1 MGGVRGWVFYYMELQ
16 TKVNIVKSL
25 FKINPTDRLLFVGS
39 CFAENIGR
47 RFVENQFDAIV
58 NPYGTM
64 YNPTSVLHTVER
76 CSPSPRP
83 HSPSPAL
90 RAPSPQGAREK
101 LPSFANGDDFEG
113 SILTFSSPLGE
124 RMPVGQVRGRSRSA
138 FSFAIIT
145 LGTNHIYILKETG
158 EIVDNC
164 MKRPQKLF
172 REEKL
177 SVDECADYLSRA
189 VAILKE
195 RNPEVKVIFTVSP
208 IRYAKYGFHGS
219 QLSKATLL
227 LAVDKLVSASPESIS
242 YFPAY
247 EIMNDELRDYR
258 FYQPDMLHPSEQAVD
273 YIYERF
279 AETYFSEEA
288 KEMVREWQPIKA
300 ALAHRPFNPDSE
312 EHKAFLAKVQ
322 EQKDAFFAKWH

>member
-1 MGGVRGWVFYYMELQ
+1 MGGARGWVFYYMELQ

-25 FKINPTDRLLFVGS
+25 FKISPTDRLLFVGS

-47 RFVENQFDAIV
+47 RFVDNQFDAIV

-64 YNPTSVLHTVER
+64 YNPASVY
-76 CSPSPRP
+76 
-83 HSPSPAL
+83 HSVKRAL
-90 RAPSPQGAREK
+90 EGVSG
-101 LPSFANGDDFEG
+101 SFPTGEG
-113 SILTFSSPLGE
+113 G
-124 RMPVGQVRGRSRSA
+124 GRGR
-138 FSFAIIT
+138 FDVAIFT
-145 LGTNHIYILKETG
+145 LGTNHIYILKETD

-227 LAVDKLVSASPESIS
+227 LAVDKLVSASPETIG

-288 KEMVREWQPIKA
+288 KAMVTEWEPIKA

-312 EHKAFLAKVQ
+312 EHKAFLAKVTAKK
-322 EQKDAFFAKWH
+322 EAFLAKWGKSISM

>member
-1 MGGVRGWVFYYMELQ
+1 MELQ
-16 TKVNIVKSL
+16 TKVNIPKSS
-25 FKINPTDRLLFVGS
+25 FKINPTDKLLFVGS

-47 RFVENQFDAIV
+47 RFVDNQFDAIV

-64 YNPTSVLHTVER
+64 YNPASVGHTVER
-76 CSPSPRP
+76 
-83 HSPSPAL
+83 AL
-90 RAPSPQGAREK
+90 
-101 LPSFANGDDFEG
+101 DDFEG
-113 SILTFSSPLGE
+113 SLLTSSLPLQGE
-124 RMPVGQVRGRSRSA
+124 RMPVGQERG
-138 FSFAIIT
+138 IVVVIT
-145 LGTNHIYILKETG
+145 LGTNHVYILKETD

-177 SVDECADYLSRA
+177 SVDECAEYLSRA

-227 LAVDKLVSASPESIS
+227 LAVDKLVSASPESIG

-279 AETYFSEEA
+279 AETYFSEETKA
-288 KEMVREWQPIKA
+288 MVAEWEPIKA

-312 EHKAFLAKVQ
+312 EHKAFLAKVTAKK
-322 EQKDAFFAKWH
+322 EAFLAKWKCSINN

>member
-1 MGGVRGWVFYYMELQ
+1 MELQ
-16 TKVNIVKSL
+16 TKENIVKSL
-25 FKINPTDRLLFVGS
+25 FKINPSDKLLFVGS

-64 YNPTSVLHTVER
+64 YNPASVLHTVER
-76 CSPSPRP
+76 C
-83 HSPSPAL
+83 SPSPAL

-113 SILTFSSPLGE
+113 SILTSSSPLGE

-138 FSFAIIT
+138 FSFAIFT

-164 MKRPQKLF
+164 MKRPHKLF

-227 LAVDKLVSASPESIS
+227 LAVDKLVSESPESIS

>member
-1 MGGVRGWVFYYMELQ
+1 MPLPSGKGIISFYIMEFRL
-16 TKVNIVKSL
+16 KVDIPKTS
-25 FKINPTDRLLFVGS
+25 IITPTDRILFVGS

-47 RFVENQFDAIV
+47 RFVDNQFDAVV

-64 YNPTSVLHTVER
+64 YNPASVLHSVER
-76 CSPSPRP
+76 
-83 HSPSPAL
+83 AL
-90 RAPSPQGAREK
+90 EDGTI
-101 LPSFANGDDFEG
+101 GDKGVD
-113 SILTFSSPLGE
+113 
-124 RMPVGQVRGRSRSA
+124 V
-138 FSFAIIT
+138 AIFT
-145 LGTNHIYILKETG
+145 LGTNHVYILKETG

-172 REEKL
+172 REEEL
-177 SVDECADYLSRA
+177 NVDECADYLSKA
-189 VAILKE
+189 VGLLKE
-195 RNPEVKVIFTVSP
+195 KNPNVKVVFTVSP

-227 LAVDKLVSASPESIS
+227 LAVDKLVKHSDDELY

-258 FYQPDMLHPSEQAVD
+258 FYQADMLHPSEQAVD
-273 YIYERF
+273 YIYELF
-279 AETYFSEEA
+279 SEAYFSEKA

-312 EHKAFLAKVQ
+312 EHKAFVVRTMA
-322 EQKDAFFAKWH
+322 QKDAFLDKWKQ

>member
-1 MGGVRGWVFYYMELQ
+1 
-16 TKVNIVKSL
+16 
-25 FKINPTDRLLFVGS
+25 
-39 CFAENIGR
+39 
-47 RFVENQFDAIV
+47 
-58 NPYGTM
+58 
-64 YNPTSVLHTVER
+64 
-76 CSPSPRP
+76 
-83 HSPSPAL
+83 
-90 RAPSPQGAREK
+90 
-101 LPSFANGDDFEG
+101 
-113 SILTFSSPLGE
+113 
-124 RMPVGQVRGRSRSA
+124 MPVGQVRGRSRSA

-288 KEMVREWQPIKA
+288 NAMVAEWEPIKA

-312 EHKAFLAKVQ
+312 EHKAFLAKVTA
-322 EQKDAFFAKWH
+322 KKGAFLAKWGKSINM

>member
-1 MGGVRGWVFYYMELQ
+1 MELQ

-25 FKINPTDRLLFVGS
+25 FKISPSDRLLFVGS

-47 RFVENQFDAIV
+47 RFAENQFDAIV

-64 YNPTSVLHTVER
+64 YNPASVYHSVER
-76 CSPSPRP
+76 
-83 HSPSPAL
+83 AL
-90 RAPSPQGAREK
+90 KGVSGS
-101 LPSFANGDDFEG
+101 LPTGEG
-113 SILTFSSPLGE
+113 G
-124 RMPVGQVRGRSRSA
+124 GRGLV
-138 FSFAIIT
+138 AIFT
-145 LGTNHIYILKETG
+145 LGTNHIYILKETD

-227 LAVDKLVSASPESIS
+227 LAVDKLVSASPESIG

>member
-1 MGGVRGWVFYYMELQ
+1 MELQ
-16 TKVNIVKSL
+16 TKVNISKSS
-25 FKINPTDRLLFVGS
+25 FKINPTDKLLFVGS

-64 YNPTSVLHTVER
+64 YNPASVGHTVER
-76 CSPSPRP
+76 VEGRSPSPVLRT
-83 HSPSPAL
+83 PSDTYSEIINL
-90 RAPSPQGAREK
+90 RLPQGAREK
-101 LPSFANGDDFEG
+101 LPSIAYEE
-113 SILTFSSPLGE
+113 SCETSMQTSSSPLGE
-124 RMPVGQVRGRSRSA
+124 RMPVGQVRGRRSS
-138 FSFAIIT
+138 FSVVIIT
-145 LGTNHIYILKETG
+145 LGTNHVYILKETD

-227 LAVDKLVSASPESIS
+227 LAVDKLVTASPESIS

-288 KEMVREWQPIKA
+288 NAMVAEWEPIKA

-312 EHKAFLAKVQ
+312 EHKAFLAKVTAKK
-322 EQKDAFFAKWH
+322 EAFLAKWKCSINN

>member
-1 MGGVRGWVFYYMELQ
+1 MELQ

-47 RFVENQFDAIV
+47 RFVDNQFDAVV

-64 YNPTSVLHTVER
+64 YNPASVLHTI
-76 CSPSPRP
+76 
-83 HSPSPAL
+83 
-90 RAPSPQGAREK
+90 EK
-101 LPSFANGDDFEG
+101 QSEHLVGCDNGDLVAKNANYSPCGGEG
-113 SILTFSSPLGE
+113 GSSLPTGE
-124 RMPVGQVRGRSRSA
+124 GGGRGRSS
-138 FSFAIIT
+138 FSVAIIT

-164 MKRPQKLF
+164 MKRPQSLF
-172 REEKL
+172 REGQL
-177 SVDECADYLSRA
+177 SVDECADYLSRT
-189 VAILKE
+189 VALLKE

-227 LAVDKLVSASPESIS
+227 LAVDKLVSASSGELA

-247 EIMNDELRDYR
+247 EIMNAELRDYR

-273 YIYERF
+273 YIYELF
-279 AETYFSEEA
+279 AETYFSADA

-312 EHKAFLAKVQ
+312 EHKAFLAKVSA
-322 EQKDAFFAKWH
+322 QKDAFLAKWRKSIDN

>member
-1 MGGVRGWVFYYMELQ
+1 MELQ

-25 FKINPTDRLLFVGS
+25 FKISPTDRLLFVGS

-64 YNPTSVLHTVER
+64 YNPASVMHTVER
-76 CSPSPRP
+76 CSPSP
-83 HSPSPAL
+83 AL
-90 RAPSPQGAREK
+90 RAPSDTYSEIINLRLPQGAREK
-101 LPSFANGDDFEG
+101 LPFAANGDDFEG
-113 SILTFSSPLGE
+113 SILTSSSPLGE

-138 FSFAIIT
+138 FSFAIFT
-145 LGTNHIYILKETG
+145 LGTNHVYILKETD

-177 SVDECADYLSRA
+177 SVDECVDYLSRA

-227 LAVDKLVSASPESIS
+227 LAVDKLVTTSPESIS

-288 KEMVREWQPIKA
+288 KAMVAEWEPIKA

-312 EHKAFLAKVQ
+312 EHKAFLAKVTAKK
-322 EQKDAFFAKWH
+322 EAFLAKWKCSINN

>member
-1 MGGVRGWVFYYMELQ
+1 MGGARGWVFYYMELQ

-25 FKINPTDRLLFVGS
+25 FKISPTDRLLFVGS

-47 RFVENQFDAIV
+47 RFVDNQFDAIV

-64 YNPTSVLHTVER
+64 YNPASVY
-76 CSPSPRP
+76 
-83 HSPSPAL
+83 HSVKRAL
-90 RAPSPQGAREK
+90 EGVSGS
-101 LPSFANGDDFEG
+101 LPTGEG
-113 SILTFSSPLGE
+113 G
-124 RMPVGQVRGRSRSA
+124 GRGR
-138 FSFAIIT
+138 FDVAIFT
-145 LGTNHIYILKETG
+145 LGTNHIYILKETD

-227 LAVDKLVSASPESIS
+227 LAVDKLVSASPESIG

-288 KEMVREWQPIKA
+288 KAMVTEWEPIKA

-312 EHKAFLAKVQ
+312 EHKAFLAKVTAKK
-322 EQKDAFFAKWH
+322 EAFLAKWGKSISM

>member
-1 MGGVRGWVFYYMELQ
+1 MELQ
-16 TKVNIVKSL
+16 TKVNIPKSS
-25 FKINPTDRLLFVGS
+25 FKINPTDKLLFVGS

-47 RFVENQFDAIV
+47 RFVDNQFDAIV

-64 YNPTSVLHTVER
+64 YNPASVGHTVER
-76 CSPSPRP
+76 WLLSSLECSKGNVGKNSGNYSPCGGEGGG
-83 HSPSPAL
+83 S
-90 RAPSPQGAREK
+90 
-101 LPSFANGDDFEG
+101 LPTGEG
-113 SILTFSSPLGE
+113 G
-124 RMPVGQVRGRSRSA
+124 GRGLV
-138 FSFAIIT
+138 AIFT

-164 MKRPQKLF
+164 MKRPQRLF
-172 REEKL
+172 REEQL
-177 SVDECADYLSRA
+177 SVDECAEYLSRA

-273 YIYERF
+273 YIYELF
-279 AETYFSEEA
+279 AETYFSA
-288 KEMVREWQPIKA
+288 DTKEMVREWQPIKA
-300 ALAHRPFNPDSE
+300 AIAHRPFNPDSE
-312 EHKAFLAKVQ
+312 EHKAFLAKVSA
-322 EQKDAFFAKWH
+322 QKDAFLAKWKRSAVN

>member
-1 MGGVRGWVFYYMELQ
+1 MELQ

-25 FKINPTDRLLFVGS
+25 FKISPSDRLLFVGS

-64 YNPTSVLHTVER
+64 YNPASVMHTVER
-76 CSPSPRP
+76 PLPPPS
-83 HSPSPAL
+83 
-90 RAPSPQGAREK
+90 
-101 LPSFANGDDFEG
+101 
-113 SILTFSSPLGE
+113 
-124 RMPVGQVRGRSRSA
+124 RGREPLMPSMFPLKDSSMVHDFDHSGSLPREGGGRGP

-145 LGTNHIYILKETG
+145 LGTNHVYILKDTD

-227 LAVDKLVSASPESIS
+227 LAVDKLVSASPESIG

-288 KEMVREWQPIKA
+288 KAMVTEWEPIKA

-312 EHKAFLAKVQ
+312 EHKAFLTKVTAKK
-322 EQKDAFFAKWH
+322 EAFLAKWGKSINM

>member
-1 MGGVRGWVFYYMELQ
+1 MELQ
-16 TKVNIVKSL
+16 TKVNISKSS
-25 FKINPTDRLLFVGS
+25 FKINPTDKLLFVGS

-47 RFVENQFDAIV
+47 RFVDNQFDAIV

-64 YNPTSVLHTVER
+64 YNPVSVGHTVER
-76 CSPSPRP
+76 
-83 HSPSPAL
+83 AL
-90 RAPSPQGAREK
+90 
-101 LPSFANGDDFEG
+101 DDFEG
-113 SILTFSSPLGE
+113 SILTSSSPLGE
-124 RMPVGQVRGRSRSA
+124 RVPVGQVRGRSRSA

-164 MKRPQKLF
+164 MKRPQRLF
-172 REEKL
+172 REEQL
-177 SVDECADYLSRA
+177 SVDECADYLSKA
-189 VAILKE
+189 VGLLKE
-195 RNPEVKVIFTVSP
+195 RNPEVKVVFTVSP

-227 LAVDKLVSASPESIS
+227 LAVDKLVSASSGELC

-273 YIYERF
+273 YIYELF
-279 AETYFSEEA
+279 AETYFSADA
-288 KEMVREWQPIKA
+288 KDMVREWQPIKA

-312 EHKAFLAKVQ
+312 EHKAFLAKVSA
-322 EQKDAFFAKWH
+322 QKDAFLAKWKRSTIN